1 MKCLR
6 QSPLA
11 RTVCLH
17 FSTLQVGPSGAAFAA
32 AAFGA
37 VFLGAAFF
45 FSSAIDGSLGKKRPE
60 DGAPGSG
67 SQGGAPTRG
76 TEPVRAA
83 PGSALPADIGAPSL
97 LGLGRAEGEELR
109 AFLLA
114 LELQ

>member
-67 SQGGAPTRG
+67 SQGRARTR
-76 TEPVRAA
+76 
-83 PGSALPADIGAPSL
+83 
-97 LGLGRAEGEELR
+97 EELTRFAQRLAARGQRTPEPR
-109 AFLLA
+109 AYWAWFWLKDPAEAALLPSM
-114 LELQ
+114 